1 MLSPNLASNLEK
13 AGEVMRYL
21 ITRRVKKLSKDFKSN
36 KLEITIPEN
45 QMIEVAYKAPTGND
59 RKEQIVGAYIY
70 LKMGEKVYPSIV
82 EFSMDEVEI
91 IGDTITRM
99 ELMQEA
105 SLKGKMFFINREICT
120 CWEFIRWL
128 KYLPADTFKTVND
141 NDSILRV
148 VQGSKNSYMGKQEY
162 VVVF

>member
-1 MLSPNLASNLEK
+1 
-13 AGEVMRYL
+13 MRYL
-21 ITRRVKKLSKDFKSN
+21 ITRKVKKLSKDFKSN

-45 QMIEVAYKAPTGND
+45 QMIEVAYKAPAGEN

-91 IGDTITRM
+91 IGDTITKT

-105 SLKGKMFFINREICT
+105 ALKGKMFFVNKEICT
-120 CWEFIRWL
+120 CWEFVRWL
-128 KYLPADTFKTVND
+128 SYLPFENFKTVND
-141 NDSILRV
+141 NESILRV
-148 VQGSKNSYMGKQEY
+148 VQGGKNSYAGRQEY